1 MAILR
6 TLVDML
12 VVRLT
17 RGNKYD
23 STFLRTYFKRQYNI
37 DVGMYSVGFFDRWRI
52 APGTT
57 VGRYSTIAA
66 SVRLIDAN
74 HPIRNLSTHP
84 FFYLKDFG
92 FVAEDNISSAPKI
105 VEDDVWMGHGSI
117 ATPECKRIG
126 RGSIIGAGSIVMS
139 DVPRYA
145 IMTGAPARFVRF
157 RFPPDVIEAIESTQ
171 WWLLDKSEL
180 KRGLDAAGDFLS
192 QPSVESARA
201 FLRALGM
208 QPQKREAQDQDQ
220 DQEQEAQAQTEERQ
234 DQQPERQPPRLSVEK
249 LDLAAVQ
256 ATPHNERL
264 FEIIRSEIATF
275 SESQMDTPFDRLSI
289 DSLGLLNLRTAL
301 EQSLG
306 TRISNRK
313 WGEVLTP
320 ADLLK
325 LGSPVALIGQKSTF
339 AAVQR
344 PPRNDRFYEMIRSE
358 IPTFS
363 LDQMNTPFDR
373 LRVDSLGLLNLRTSL
388 EQSLGTRISNRK
400 WGEVL
405 TPADLLKLGSRDTP
419 IEPPPADTAAIR
431 GEPTREV
438 SSGAENAVSKAPRMA
453 TDLYWLPAISELELD
468 IKTVDAAQDPDEA
481 WDRLVD
487 IAGKRLDFTQT
498 NRVDKILQRHFADAP
513 PKGLA
518 TKPIRLAVLGS
529 STLTHLLPAIRVG
542 GLRRGLFVTTH
553 EGNYGQ
559 YLQELADPHSDL
571 FAFGPSVILL
581 ALDAFHL
588 TRGIDPAADVKR
600 SEAALQEIVSH
611 IKQCWRLARDAK
623 IPLVQQTALPLFATI
638 LGNNEHRLPGSRQ
651 RLVTRLNE
659 ILRQTADEEGV
670 DLLAIDSCA
679 AAQGVETWHDSVLW
693 HRAKQEVSPAAA
705 PLYGDLVARLLAAQ
719 QGRSFKC
726 IVLDLDNTLWGGVVG
741 DDGLEGIVLGQGDP
755 TGEAFLELQNYALQQ
770 AKRGIILAVCSKN
783 DEANALAPFE
793 KHPEMILKR
802 ADIACFVA
810 NWDDKA
816 KNVRRIAN
824 ELNIGLDSLVFV
836 DDNPFERNLVR
847 AELPMV
853 AVPELPDD
861 PAFFARTI
869 AAAGYFEGIRV
880 TGEDRARSRQ
890 YQANA
895 ERSVLQ
901 AQSADLPSYLRS
913 LGMELVWKEFDK
925 VGLQRIVQLI
935 NKTNQFN
942 LTTPRYTENDILGI
956 MANPAAFGL
965 QLRLIDRYGDNGI
978 IGIVIGKRQG
988 DEVAIDTWLMSC
1000 RVLGR
1005 QVEEATLGLVVEAA
1019 IKLGA
1024 KRIIG
1029 EYIPTAK
1036 NGMVQEH
1043 YSKLGFTLVERLEN
1057 GATRWTLE
1065 CKSFR
1070 QPELYMKLKQG

>member
-1 MAILR
+1 MF
-6 TLVDML
+6 
-12 VVRLT
+12 VVRST
-17 RGNKYD
+17 RSNNYD
-23 STFLRTYFKRQYNI
+23 SKFLRSYFKKKYNI
-37 DVGMYSVGFFDRWRI
+37 DVGLYSVGFFDRWRI

-57 VGRYSTIAA
+57 VGRYSTIAS

-74 HPIRNLSTHP
+74 HPIRSLSTHP

-92 FVAEDNISSAPKI
+92 FVATDNVSSVPKI
-105 VEDDVWMGHGSI
+105 VEDDVWMGHNSI

-126 RGSIIGAGSIVMS
+126 RGSIVGAGSIVMS

-145 IMTGAPARFVRF
+145 IMTGAPARLVRF
-157 RFPPDVIEAIESTQ
+157 RFPPDVIEAIESTR
-171 WWLLDKSEL
+171 WWLLDKDEL
-180 KRGLDAAGDFLS
+180 KRGLNSAGDFLS
-192 QPSVESARA
+192 HPSVESARA
-201 FLRALGM
+201 FLRALGR
-208 QPQKREAQDQDQ
+208 QPQEPDGQDKGPETEVKMQEWQ
-220 DQEQEAQAQTEERQ
+220 DQEPEVQFPQLSRENSNFAVARTTPRS
-234 DQQPERQPPRLSVEK
+234 DQL
-249 LDLAAVQ
+249 L
-256 ATPHNERL
+256 H
-264 FEIIRSEIATF
+264 EIIRSEIPTF
-275 SESQMDTPFDRLSI
+275 SRDQMDTPFDRLHI

-325 LGSPVALIGQKSTF
+325 LGFPVAPTEQKLDF
-339 AAVQR
+339 AAIQSTAS
-344 PPRNDRFYEMIRSE
+344 NDLLFEILRSE

-363 LDQMNTPFDR
+363 RDQMDTTFDR
-373 LRVDSLGLLNLRTSL
+373 LHIDSLGLLNLRTAL
-388 EQSLGTRISNRK
+388 EQSLGARISNRK

-405 TPADLLKLGSRDTP
+405 TPADLLKFGFRDAP
-419 IEPPPADTAAIR
+419 IEPARAETAAS
-431 GEPTREV
+431 GGQPTTEV
-438 SSGAENAVSKAPRMA
+438 SWGAESAARASRRPP
-453 TDLYWLPAISELELD
+453 TDLYWLPEISDLERDL
-468 IKTVDAAQDPDEA
+468 KAVGASQDSKEA
-481 WDRLVD
+481 WGRLVE
-487 IAGKRLDFTQT
+487 IAGTRLDFTQV
-498 NRVDKILQRHFADAP
+498 NRVDRALQRHFADAP
-513 PKGLA
+513 PKSLA

-542 GLRRGLFVTTH
+542 GLRRGLFVSTY
-553 EGNYGQ
+553 EGSYGQ
-559 YLQELADPHSDL
+559 YLQELADPNSEL
-571 FAFGPSVILL
+571 FAFAPNLILL
-581 ALDAFHL
+581 ALDTIHL
-588 TRGIDPAADVKR
+588 TRGLDPAADVKG

-611 IKQCWRLARDAK
+611 LKQCWRLARDAK
-623 IPLVQQTALPLFATI
+623 IPLVQQTALPLFAPI

-651 RLVTRLNE
+651 RLVTGLNE
-659 ILRQTADEEGV
+659 ILRETADEEGI

-679 AAQGVETWHDSVLW
+679 TAQGVEAWHDPVLW
-693 HRAKQEVSPAAA
+693 HRAKQEISPVAA
-705 PLYGDLVARLLAAQ
+705 PLYGDLVSRLLAAQ
-719 QGRSFKC
+719 QGLSFKC
-726 IVLDLDNTLWGGVVG
+726 MVLDLDNTLWGGVIG

-793 KHPEMILKR
+793 KHPEMVLKR

-816 KNVRRIAN
+816 KNLRRIAN

-869 AAAGYFEGIRV
+869 ADAGYFEGIRV
-880 TGEDRARSRQ
+880 TNEDRERSRQ
-890 YQANA
+890 YQVNA
-895 ERSVLQ
+895 ERSALQ
-901 AQSADLPSYLRS
+901 AQSADLPTYLRS
-913 LGMELVWKEFDK
+913 LGMELVWKDFDK

-942 LTTPRYTENDILGI
+942 LTTRRYTESDILAI
-956 MANPAAFGL
+956 MSNPAAFGL
-965 QLRLIDRYGDNGI
+965 QLRLTDRYGDNGI
-978 IGIVIGKRQG
+978 IAIVIGKRQG
-988 DEVAIDTWLMSC
+988 EEVTIDTWLMSC

-1024 KRIIG
+1024 KRIVG

-1036 NGMVQEH
+1036 NAMVREH
-1043 YSKLGFTLVERLEN
+1043 YSRLGFALAERLES
-1057 GATRWTLE
+1057 GATRWTFE
-1065 CKSFR
+1065 CNGFR
-1070 QPELYMKLKQG
+1070 QTELYMNIKQG

>member
-1 MAILR
+1 MAIFR
-6 TLVDML
+6 TLIDML
-12 VVRLT
+12 VVRVT
-17 RGNKYD
+17 RPNKYD
-23 STFLRTYFKRQYNI
+23 STFLRAYFKRQYNI

-74 HPIRNLSTHP
+74 HPMRTLSTHP
-84 FFYLKDFG
+84 FFYLKEFG
-92 FVAEDNISSAPKI
+92 FVAEDDISSVPKI

-117 ATPECKRIG
+117 ATPECRRIG

-145 IMTGAPARFVRF
+145 IMTGAPARLVRF

-201 FLRALGM
+201 FLRALGR
-208 QPQKREAQDQDQ
+208 QPRKREAQDQDQ
-220 DQEQEAQAQTEERQ
+220 EAQGQMQEWQ
-234 DQQPERQPPRLSVEK
+234 DRQPEEQSPRLPAGN

-256 ATPHNERL
+256 GTPHSEGV
-264 FEIIRSEIATF
+264 FQIIRSEIATF
-275 SESQMDTPFDRLSI
+275 SESQMDTPFDRLPI

-325 LGSPVALIGQKSTF
+325 LGSPVA
-339 AAVQR
+339 
-344 PPRNDRFYEMIRSE
+344 
-358 IPTFS
+358 
-363 LDQMNTPFDR
+363 
-373 LRVDSLGLLNLRTSL
+373 
-388 EQSLGTRISNRK
+388 
-400 WGEVL
+400 
-405 TPADLLKLGSRDTP
+405 P
-419 IEPPPADTAAIR
+419 IEPPPADPFTSGGQR
-431 GEPTREV
+431 TREV
-438 SSGAENAVSKAPRMA
+438 SSRAESAVSKARGHT
-453 TDLYWLPAISELELD
+453 TDLYWLPEISDLELD
-468 IKTVDAAQDPDEA
+468 IKTVDAAKDPGDA
-481 WDRLVD
+481 WRRLVE

-498 NRVDKILQRHFADAP
+498 NRVDKVLQRRFVDAP
-513 PKGLA
+513 PEGLA

-529 STLTHLLPAIRVG
+529 STLTHLLPAMRVG

-559 YLQELADPHSDL
+559 YLQELADPSSDL
-571 FAFGPSVILL
+571 FTFRPSVILL

-588 TRGIDPAADVKR
+588 TRGVDPAADVKA
-600 SEAALQEIVSH
+600 SERALQEIVSH

-623 IPLVQQTALPLFATI
+623 IPLVQQTALPLFAPI

-670 DLLAIDSCA
+670 DLLAIDSYA
-679 AAQGVETWHDSVLW
+679 TAQGVDAWHDSVLW
-693 HRAKQEVSPAAA
+693 HRAKQEVSPVAA
-705 PLYGDLVARLLAAQ
+705 PPYGDLVARLLAAQ

-726 IVLDLDNTLWGGVVG
+726 MVLDLDNTLWGGVIG

-770 AKRGIILAVCSKN
+770 ANRGVILAVCSKN

-793 KHPEMILKR
+793 KHPEMVLKR

-869 AAAGYFEGIRV
+869 ADAGYFEGIRV
-880 TGEDRARSRQ
+880 TDEDRERSQQ

-913 LGMELVWKEFDK
+913 LDTELVWKEFDK

-942 LTTPRYTENDILGI
+942 LTTRRYTENDILSI

-978 IGIVIGKRQG
+978 IGIVIGNRQG
-988 DEVAIDTWLMSC
+988 GEVAIDTWLMSC

-1019 IKLGA
+1019 TKLGA

-1043 YSKLGFTLVERLEN
+1043 YPKLGFALVGCLEN

-1070 QPELYMKLKQG
+1070 QPELYMKIKQG